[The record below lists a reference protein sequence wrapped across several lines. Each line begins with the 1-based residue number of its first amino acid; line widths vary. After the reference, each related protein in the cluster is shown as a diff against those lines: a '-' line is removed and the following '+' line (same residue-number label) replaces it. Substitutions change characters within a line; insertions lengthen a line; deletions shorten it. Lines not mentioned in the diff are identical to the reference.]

1 MAGYIDTYYRRSLV
15 DDLHHVPLSRDIAVD
30 VCVIGGGLA
39 GLTTALECAR
49 AGRKVAVL
57 ERNRIAWGASG
68 RNGGFV
74 TSGYATGLE
83 NMERRVSRN
92 DAETLYRMSVEGVEI
107 IRGNIDTLSIAG
119 ADVTPGILRAI
130 RYDGADGLKAYRD
143 EMNSRFGEHLEF
155 RDRAAVQADLS
166 SPSYHQGLYDPDGFH
181 FHPLNYARAIGAEI
195 IRLGGVIH
203 EETPA
208 LTLTP
213 ASNRHVVTT
222 PTAKVTAQHVV
233 LAGGGYTDGIER
245 RLTRSYLPIAT
256 YVLLTEKLGDL
267 LPQTIRTKAAIGD
280 DRRAGDYYRVVDG
293 DRILWGGRITTRTAD
308 PQDLAG
314 LLRREMIGTY
324 PQLKDVKV
332 ELAWSGLMSY
342 AKHLMPQIGKLDEGL
357 WHCTAFGGHGMNT
370 TAIGGK
376 VIAEGI
382 TGTSDRYRLFAPFGL
397 DWNGGPFGR
406 IAVQLTYWSLQA
418 QDAWRERSNKKPG
431 R

>member
-1 MAGYIDTYYRRSLV
+1 MAGYIDTYYRRSLAN
-15 DDLHHVPLSRDIAVD
+15 DASYTPLAQDIAVD
-30 VCVIGGGLA
+30 VCIVGGGLA
-39 GLTTALECAR
+39 GLTAALECAR

-74 TSGYATGLE
+74 TAGYATGLE
-83 NMERRVSRN
+83 NMERRVKRA
-92 DAETLYRMSVEGVEI
+92 DAEALYRMSIEGVDI
-107 IRGNIDTLSIAG
+107 VRNNIASLAIAG
-119 ADVTPGILRAI
+119 ADVTPGILRCI

-143 EMNSRFGEHLEF
+143 EMNARFGEHLEF

-181 FHPLNYARAIGAEI
+181 FHPLNYARAVGAEI
-195 IRLGGVIH
+195 ARLGGSIH

-208 LTLTP
+208 LALSP
-213 ASNRHVVTT
+213 QGAGHVVAV
-222 PTAKVTAQHVV
+222 PSAKVTAQHVV

-245 RLTRSYLPIAT
+245 RLTRAFLPIAT

-267 LPQTIRTKAAIGD
+267 LSQTIRTKAAIGD

-314 LLRREMIGTY
+314 LLRREMVGTY

-342 AKHLMPQIGKLDEGL
+342 AKHLMPQIGKLGEGL

-382 TGTSDRYRLFAPFGL
+382 TGASDRYRLYAPFGL

-406 IAVQLTYWSLQA
+406 VAVQLTYWSLQA
-418 QDAWRERSNKKPG
+418 QDAWRERGNKKPG

>member
-1 MAGYIDTYYRRSLV
+1 MAEYIDTYYRRSLV
-15 DDLHHVPLSRDIAVD
+15 DDIRHAPLARDIEVD

-39 GLTTALECAR
+39 GLTAALECAR
-49 AGRKVAVL
+49 GGRKVALL

-74 TSGYATGLE
+74 TAGYATGIE
-83 NMERRVSRN
+83 NIERRVSRA
-92 DAETLYRMSVEGVEI
+92 DAETLYRMSIEGVEI
-107 IRGNIDTLSIAG
+107 VRSNIEGLRIAG
-119 ADVTPGILRAI
+119 ADVAPGILRVL
-130 RYDGADGLKAYRD
+130 RHDGADGLKAYRD
-143 EMNSRFGEHLEF
+143 EMNTRFGEHLEF

-195 IRLGGVIH
+195 VRLGGAIH

-208 LTLTP
+208 LALAP
-213 ASNRHVVTT
+213 QGAGHVVTT
-222 PTAKVTAQHVV
+222 PMAKVTAQHVV
-233 LAGGGYTDGIER
+233 LAGGGYTDGIEK
-245 RLTRSYLPIAT
+245 RLTRSFLPIAT
-256 YVLLTEKLGDL
+256 YVLLTERLGDL

-308 PQDLAG
+308 PQGLAG
-314 LLRREMIGTY
+314 LLRREMVGTY

-342 AKHLMPQIGKLDEGL
+342 ARHLMPQIGKLGEGL

-376 VIAEGI
+376 VIAEAI
-382 TGTSDRYRLFAPFGL
+382 TGASDRYRLFAPFGL

-406 IAVQLTYWSLQA
+406 VAVQLTYWSLQA
-418 QDAWRERSNKKPG
+418 QDAWRERGN
-431 R
+431 RR